1 MCITII
7 WKNGLLNIEVIDF
20 CIKMIVLNNEAC
32 IYFYFF
38 KYWISSCGCRKW
50 ENISISLLSLS
61 LDQLSLAT
69 HCLLF
74 WVQSHKLRLWAF
86 KNIYILNLSH
96 LNCCLPLAEMEE
108 QDLRWRVPL
117 KHYEISGWYMLK

>member
-38 KYWISSCGCRKW
+38 KYWISSCSCRKW

-86 KNIYILNLSH
+86 KKYIYLIWVTWIAA
-96 LNCCLPLAEMEE
+96 CLW
-108 QDLRWRVPL
+108 LRWRSKTLDEGFLWSTMKFLVG
-117 KHYEISGWYMLK
+117 IC